1 MEKSLKRQIGYKR
14 PTPAAPVSKPKAAST
29 SIEKENEIAQGPP
42 PQSHTKGSVSVK
54 DLVEGFAS
62 ELQKQK
68 KEYDAKLEAL
78 AAKNE
83 KLRGDVQLL
92 KDGPNNEPAT
102 AQEVISWINSHPMF
116 KYSVMCDEIG
126 IDKARFCRTLQS
138 KNAVIKPEIVAKIE
152 AVIKRYGFRA

>member
-1 MEKSLKRQIGYKR
+1 MDKSLKRQIGYKK
-14 PTPAAPVSKPKAAST
+14 PTSAASVSKPKAAT
-29 SIEKENEIAQGPP
+29 TCLENALEKAKEITQAQ
-42 PQSHTKGSVSVK
+42 TKGGISVK
-54 DLVEGFAS
+54 ELVEGFSS
-62 ELQKQK
+62 ELQKQQ